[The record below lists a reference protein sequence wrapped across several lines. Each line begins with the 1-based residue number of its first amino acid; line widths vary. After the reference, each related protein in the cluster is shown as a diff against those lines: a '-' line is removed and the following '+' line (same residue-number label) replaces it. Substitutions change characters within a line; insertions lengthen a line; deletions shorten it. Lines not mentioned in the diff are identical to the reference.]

1 MMRSSTSATTS
12 SKSFP
17 IDFLGCCI
25 WLRSVFCLLK
35 SFPALFLKPF
45 FRYFFQFQAEYNS
58 IPSLPSDIG
67 LCSALTCLHLT
78 RNKIAELP
86 IRCPIRSCVFL
97 CFRFAFVPVFYLGG
111 RMCWLQR
118 LLRPLQLHQPQPAPN
133 VGCQLQLIH
142 LISLPPSREITSH
155 RKYRPF
161 GESNR
166 PLAQLPIRPAEAQAF
181 EPAA

>member
-1 MMRSSTSATTS
+1 MRSSTSATTS

-97 CFRFAFVPVFYLGG
+97 CFRFAFVRVFYLGANV
-111 RMCWLQR
+111 LVAAS
-118 LLRPLQLHQPQPAPN
+118 LTATPASRASASSERWMP
-133 VGCQLQLIH
+133 VTTH
-142 LISLPPSREITSH
+142 SPHFPPSLSRNYH
-155 RKYRPF
+155 RSKVSTFRRIKSAP
-161 GESNR
+161 G
-166 PLAQLPIRPAEAQAF
+166 
-181 EPAA
+181 PAANSTCRNSSV